1 VNVDSILISEYAS
14 VTDGACLTV
23 FKTINQILAK
33 KLPAQCGMMFVS
45 LILHG
50 HPSEGGSEHEVE
62 TRLLNSSREAVLTL
76 TKGFSFSTVEP
87 PSGLPIRQVFIQGF
101 VNLEFQEAG
110 PYAFE
115 VYIDGT
121 YHAGAAFYVGLK
133 ED

>member
-1 VNVDSILISEYAS
+1 
-14 VTDGACLTV
+14 
-23 FKTINQILAK
+23 
-33 KLPAQCGMMFVS
+33 MMFVS
-45 LILHG
+45 LIVHG

-62 TRLLNSSREAVLTL
+62 TRLLNSSRETVLTV
-76 TKGFSFSTVEP
+76 TKGFSFTTDEP
-87 PSGLPIRQVFIQGF
+87 VPGLPLRHVFIQGL
-101 VNLEFQEAG
+101 VNLEFQETG